1 MIFTKLNPIIN
12 KGRTFFAMKGLSKP
26 IGSPTNN
33 PVEIFENQIE
43 FETKESLSKKLKYSI
58 SYINKLMKQKKIPFL
73 KNGRSVRFILSCVVA
88 ALQKG
93 SSA

>member
-1 MIFTKLNPIIN
+1 MNNIQSFFSFKGPKFIN
-12 KGRTFFAMKGLSKP
+12 MKSLLKP
-26 IGSPTNN
+26 TELATEKPTQL
-33 PVEIFENQIE
+33 FENQIE
-43 FETKESLSKKLKYSI
+43 FETKETLSKKLKYSI

-93 SSA
+93 SSV